1 MEVSSILEN
10 VEHLVVPM
18 IEELGYEFVDVEFV
32 EEEGDWYLRIF
43 IDNKDGI
50 TVEDCAAVS
59 RPISDKLDEI
69 DPIEGSYFF
78 EVSSPG
84 VNRIIKREKD
94 FEKFKNNKV
103 LITLLSPFEGKEI
116 INGILKG
123 LENNCILVQYNNKII
138 KINRE
143 IVKAVNLNDI

>member
-43 IDNKDGI
+43 IDNEDGI

-84 VNRIIKREKD
+84 VNRIIKRESTRNSYR
-94 FEKFKNNKV
+94 KN
-103 LITLLSPFEGKEI
+103 LCCLFS
-116 INGILKG
+116 
-123 LENNCILVQYNNKII
+123 
-138 KINRE
+138 
-143 IVKAVNLNDI
+143 